1 MNGYASSERE
11 TRVLRAVAETLPDA
25 LLVTD
30 ATGQQVLFANERC
43 QELWRFA
50 GTPALADVQQQMRS
64 IAVDPDTVTRL
75 WEERWSALQRGE
87 PAESHLLLSTGSE
100 LRWTTRALRGPDGEV
115 WAATHQFEA
124 TTPAPP
130 DDQSF
135 VPIDGLF
142 RLTFEK
148 AAVGMALI
156 ASDYRILRVNSSF
169 AVMLGYTETELAALS
184 LADLIYADG
193 TQVEESLPE
202 GRWTSGLPGGQDTLH
217 LDRRFQRRDGQ
228 LLWVHLS
235 LSVVRDALGQ
245 PVYLVAM
252 AEDITERKREEAER
266 DRHTRELQALASTD
280 PLTGVYN
287 HRFMQECLHRRV
299 AEARQS
305 ERSLSVLMLDLDHFR
320 ELNEEYGHDVGDRA
334 LRRVADAMRR
344 ALRPSDVACRY
355 GGEEFVM
362 ILPNAEFPSALAV
375 AERIRRGIE
384 SSELV
389 AVGARSVTC
398 SIGVATFPTHA
409 STPTSLLKAADL
421 ALFQA
426 KRSGR
431 NRVCG
436 YQPTPVVSPADHL
449 DSLCS
454 GLRDATPEAVS
465 ALMTA
470 IDLRD
475 RYTGAHCQRVARLS
489 LDLAALLDCSHGER
503 EILRLGAPLLDVGKI
518 GLPDQ
523 ILTKSGKLT
532 VEDWELMRQHPIW
545 GEQLVL
551 GSALP
556 GRVAD
561 LVRWHHER
569 LDGSGYPDGLEGD
582 QIPLIVRIAGVAD
595 VAVALLG
602 DRPHRRAWPHEQVME
617 FLERH
622 AGASLDAEVVE
633 AYRELQQAA

>member
-1 MNGYASSERE
+1 
-11 TRVLRAVAETLPDA
+11 
-25 LLVTD
+25 
-30 ATGQQVLFANERC
+30 
-43 QELWRFA
+43 
-50 GTPALADVQQQMRS
+50 
-64 IAVDPDTVTRL
+64 
-75 WEERWSALQRGE
+75 
-87 PAESHLLLSTGSE
+87 
-100 LRWTTRALRGPDGEV
+100 
-115 WAATHQFEA
+115 
-124 TTPAPP
+124 
-130 DDQSF
+130 
-135 VPIDGLF
+135 
-142 RLTFEK
+142 
-148 AAVGMALI
+148 MALI
-156 ASDYRILRVNSSF
+156 GSDYRILRVNSSF
-169 AVMLGYTETELAALS
+169 AVMLGYTEAELAALP
-184 LADLIYADG
+184 LEDLIYVDG
-193 TQVEESLPE
+193 DLSDESLPD
-202 GRWTSGLPGGQDTLH
+202 GAWSGGLPGGQDTLH
-217 LDRRFQRRDGQ
+217 LDRRFQRRDGT

-235 LSVVRDALGQ
+235 LSVVRDSLGR

-299 AEARQS
+299 GEARQT
-305 ERSLSVLMLDLDHFR
+305 ERPISVLMLDLDHFR

-334 LRRVADAMRR
+334 LRRVAETMRR
-344 ALRPSDVACRY
+344 ALRPNDVACRY

-362 ILPNAEFPSALAV
+362 ILANAEFPSALAV
-375 AERIRRGIE
+375 AERIRRGVE
-384 SSELV
+384 GSELV

-421 ALFQA
+421 ALYQA

-436 YQPTPVVSPADHL
+436 YQPTPIDSPADHL
-449 DSLCS
+449 DSLRV

-475 RYTGAHCQRVARLS
+475 RYTGEHCQRVTRLA

-523 ILTKSGKLT
+523 ILTKPGKLT
-532 VEDWELMRQHPIW
+532 VEDWKLMRQHPLW

-551 GSALP
+551 SSALP
-556 GRVAD
+556 PRVAS

-569 LDGSGYPDGLEGD
+569 LDGSGYPDGLEGT
-582 QIPLIVRIAGVAD
+582 QVPLIVRIAGVAD
-595 VAVALLG
+595 VAEALLG
-602 DRPHRRAWPHEQVME
+602 DRPYRRAWTQERVLE
-617 FLERH
+617 FLDRH
-622 AGASLDAEVVE
+622 AGTSLDAEVVE
-633 AYRELQQAA
+633 AYRELNAAA